1 MDTGPGAPG
10 RAKAGAPGTA
20 RTASLGGQEGKD
32 ARVAALTRRSQ
43 DSRAASNGTRAQPP
57 ASQDPRT
64 ARGRQDQD
72 ETPPTAGTGPAEPR
86 GAAAATAGTSVPE
99 SRAEVP
105 DAGAGLAGRRA
116 EGAAT
121 AVAVAGQS
129 ARATRCPACSQS
141 PATQQRPRLQAADF
155 KSEPRWDFEEKYSF
169 DTGGLQTVSVPAAPA
184 LCLGALKP
192 LLARPPAPTRSL
204 TPQAPLLALAPPCPI
219 LLSYSGRS
227 RGGEGRSQNPSPG
240 STGRCE
246 REGDCAGPPRMSTS
260 HQSG

>member
-10 RAKAGAPGTA
+10 HAEAGAPGTA

-86 GAAAATAGTSVPE
+86 GAAAATAGTSAPE

-129 ARATRCPACSQS
+129 ARATRCPACPQS

-192 LLARPPAPTRSL
+192 LLARPPTPTRSL

-227 RGGEGRSQNPSPG
+227 QNPSPG

-246 REGDCAGPPRMSTS
+246 REGDCAGPPRMSAS